1 MVIVLSKKV
10 FNLTKERID
19 KINKEL
25 VYLLI
30 AFLISIVIFKAVF
43 YKESFLNVLKM
54 VASLFWLFLLPGYS
68 IMFCW
73 EEKLDFLERLIVG
86 IALGIALVGTLSYY
100 IGLIGLNIK
109 FHAIILPLLLILI
122 GVVLSLRKKVVE

>member
-68 IMFCW
+68 IMLYW
-73 EEKLDFLERLIVG
+73 DEKLDFLERLIVG

-122 GVVLSLRKKVVE
+122 GVVLSLRKKSG